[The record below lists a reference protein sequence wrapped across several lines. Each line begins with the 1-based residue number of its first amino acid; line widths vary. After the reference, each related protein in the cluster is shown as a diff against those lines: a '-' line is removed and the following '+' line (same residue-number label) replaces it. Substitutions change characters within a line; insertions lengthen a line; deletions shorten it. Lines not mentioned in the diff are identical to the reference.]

1 MGTLESDR
9 ENPLR
14 RAQSDVYG
22 QLPALPARQVVGQD
36 VYPARI
42 RDRDLNIQVPEANL
56 GLDGSARLAADGG
69 HGGLQGLG
77 AQLEAP

>member
-1 MGTLESDR
+1 M
-9 ENPLR
+9 
-14 RAQSDVYG
+14 
-22 QLPALPARQVVGQD
+22 VGQN

-42 RDRDLNIQVPEANL
+42 RDRDRNIQVPEANL

-77 AQLEAP
+77 AQLEAPRLKAGPSVPTERVQRPTTALTDNVRKG